1 MKRLWITGI
10 VKFVVVT
17 ALLGGL
23 AVGRSAAAEYRIG
36 SGDVLDVSFWQDPD
50 LNVQVTVGLDG
61 KITLD
66 IIGQIQ
72 AAEKTTEELQNDIV
86 RLMSR
91 LKENIS
97 QAVVRV
103 AAYNYNHV
111 FIIGQVNTPGK
122 LAFEEIPDLWTLI
135 NEAGGVGEMG
145 DLSRVNIIRGGD
157 QAGKIETVNVSRAI
171 AEGKLDGLPKIRRED
186 TIEIPRTPGQV
197 LATEVGQSA
206 EKKNL
211 IYVIGAVTTP
221 GPIKYEEGIDVIEA
235 LALAGGP
242 TSEADLKKTQLVLK
256 DGRFAQTV
264 RFDLRKYSQTGRP
277 ARYIMQKEDLFI
289 VPAQRT
295 GFFSGGIGMIAT
307 AVGVVAT
314 TALLIRGR

>member
-1 MKRLWITGI
+1 MKRLWLTGI
-10 VKFVVVT
+10 VKVAAV
-17 ALLGGL
+17 ALLLSGL
-23 AVGRSAAAEYRIG
+23 AVGQLMAAEYRIG
-36 SGDVLDVSFWQDPD
+36 VEDVIDVSFWQDPG

-61 KITLD
+61 RITLD

-72 AAEKTTEELQNDIV
+72 AAGKTTEELQTDIV

-97 QAVVRV
+97 QATVRV
-103 AAYNYNHV
+103 SGYYHNHV
-111 FIIGQVNTPGK
+111 FVIGQVNSPGK

-135 NEAGGVGEMG
+135 NEAGGVGELG
-145 DLSRVNIIRGGD
+145 DLSRVTIIRGGD
-157 QAGKIETVNVSRAI
+157 QAGEIEVVNISQAI
-171 AEGKLDGLPKIRRED
+171 AEGRLSDLPKVRRQD

-197 LATEVGQSA
+197 LAAEVGQST

-211 IYVIGAVTTP
+211 IYVIGAVSSP

-242 TSEADLKKTQLVLK
+242 TADADLRKTQLILK

-264 RFDLRKYSQTGRP
+264 RFDLEKYSQTGRP
-277 ARYIMQKEDLFI
+277 VRYIMQKEDMFV
-289 VPAQRT
+289 VPTQRS
-295 GFFSGGIGMIAT
+295 GFFSGGLTG
-307 AVGVVAT
+307 VAT
-314 TALLIRGR
+314 VLGVLTTTVFLIREL

>member
-1 MKRLWITGI
+1 MKRLWLTGI
-10 VKFVVVT
+10 VKIVVAVC
-17 ALLGGL
+17 LLGGL
-23 AVGRSAAAEYRIG
+23 AVGQPEAAEYRIG

-50 LNVQVTVGLDG
+50 LNVQVTVGLEG

-72 AAEKTTEELQNDIV
+72 AAGKTTEELQNDIV

-97 QAVVRV
+97 QATVRISGF
-103 AAYNYNHV
+103 YHNHV
-111 FIIGQVNTPGK
+111 FVIGQVNTPGK

-135 NEAGGVGEMG
+135 NEAGGVGDMG
-145 DLSRVNIIRGGD
+145 DLSRVTIIRGGD
-157 QAGKIETVNVSRAI
+157 EAGKIETVNVSKAI
-171 AEGKLDGLPKIRRED
+171 AEGKLDQLPKVRRQD
-186 TIEIPRTPGQV
+186 TVEIPRTPGQV
-197 LATEVGQSA
+197 LSTEAGQSA
-206 EKKNL
+206 ERKNL

-242 TSEADLKKTQLVLK
+242 TAEADLKKAQLILK

-264 RFDLRKYSQTGRP
+264 RFDLEKYSQTGRP
-277 ARYIMQKEDLFI
+277 ARYIMQKEDMFV
-289 VPAQRT
+289 VPAQRS
-295 GFFSGGIGMIAT
+295 GFFSGGIGTIAT
-307 AVGVVAT
+307 ALGVVT
-314 TALLIRGR
+314 TAVFLVREL

>member
-10 VKFVVVT
+10 VKLVVVVS
-17 ALLGGL
+17 LLGSL
-23 AVGRSAAAEYRIG
+23 ATGQPEAAEYRIG
-36 SGDVLDVSFWQDPD
+36 TGDVLDVSFWQDPD

-61 KITLD
+61 RITLD

-72 AAEKTTEELQNDIV
+72 AAGKTTEELQNDIV

-103 AAYNYNHV
+103 ATYKHNYV
-111 FIIGQVNTPGK
+111 FVIGQVNTPGK
-122 LAFEEIPDLWTLI
+122 LSFEEIPDLWTLI

-145 DLSRVNIIRGGD
+145 DLSRVTIIRGGAD
-157 QAGKIETVNVSRAI
+157 AGKIETVNVSKAI
-171 AEGKLDGLPKIRRED
+171 AEGKLDQLPKIRRED
-186 TIEIPRTPGQV
+186 TIEIPWTPGQV
-197 LATEVGQSA
+197 LATEVGQGI
-206 EKKNL
+206 ERKNL
-211 IYVIGAVTTP
+211 IYVIGAVASP

-242 TSEADLKKTQLVLK
+242 TAEADLKKTRLILK

-264 RFDLRKYSQTGRP
+264 RFDLEKYSQSGRP
-277 ARYIMQKEDLFI
+277 ARYIMQKEDMYI
-289 VPAQRT
+289 VPVHRP
-295 GFFSGGIGMIAT
+295 GLFSGGIGTITTVLGVVTT
-307 AVGVVAT
+307 AVF
-314 TALLIRGR
+314 LIREL

>member
-1 MKRLWITGI
+1 MNRPWLTGI
-10 VKFVVVT
+10 VRVVVVVSLLAGFS
-17 ALLGGL
+17 ALQ
-23 AVGRSAAAEYRIG
+23 ASAAEYRIG
-36 SGDVLDVSFWQDPD
+36 TGDVLDVSFWQDPD
-50 LNVQVTVGLDG
+50 LNVQIAVGLDG

-72 AAEKTTEELQNDIV
+72 AAGRTTEELQNDIV
-86 RLMSR
+86 LKMSR

-103 AAYNYNHV
+103 AVYNHNYV
-111 FIIGQVNTPGK
+111 FVIGQVNTPGK

-145 DLSRVNIIRGGD
+145 DLSRVTIIRGGD
-157 QAGKIETVNVSRAI
+157 DAGKIETVNLAKAI
-171 AEGKLDGLPKIRRED
+171 AEGKLDQLPKVRRED

-197 LATEVGQSA
+197 LATEVGQA
-206 EKKNL
+206 ADKRNL

-221 GPIKYEEGIDVIEA
+221 GPIKYEEGIDVFEA

-242 TSEADLKKTQLVLK
+242 TSEADLKKTQLILK

-264 RFDLRKYSQTGRP
+264 RFDLEKYSQTGRP
-277 ARYIMQKEDLFI
+277 ARYIMQKEDMFV
-289 VPAQRT
+289 VPAQHP
-295 GFFSGGIGMIAT
+295 GFFSGGVGMVAT

-314 TALLIRGR
+314 VALLIRGR